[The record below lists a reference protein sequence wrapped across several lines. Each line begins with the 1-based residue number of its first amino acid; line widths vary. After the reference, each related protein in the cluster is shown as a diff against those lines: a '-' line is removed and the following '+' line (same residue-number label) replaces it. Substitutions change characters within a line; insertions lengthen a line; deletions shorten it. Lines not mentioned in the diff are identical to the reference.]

1 MLVMNYI
8 EVEKYDEKKFKEISL
23 KLLSRSVRND
33 LQKNLTSLKNK
44 CKKILLDLSFQD
56 QLSEEERRELYFLA
70 SKQIEVINNIE
81 SFFSIIEK
89 LYPML
94 ELNDFDR
101 FLVWLN
107 GVLDLENT
115 FSFLSKKILKLNFLK
130 LVMQN
135 QSLLNKEELDFIQFL
150 GKTLKQYFSSKKE
163 NFDFELEEV
172 ITIMFYY
179 YNSLDEEQK
188 NLEEKFFLYTKPI

>member
-1 MLVMNYI
+1 MNYI

-56 QLSEEERRELYFLA
+56 QLSEEERKEIHFLA

-89 LYPML
+89 PHPML

-115 FSFLSKKILKLNFLK
+115 FSFLSKKILRMNFLK

-135 QSLLNKEELDFIQFL
+135 QSVLNKEELDFIQFL

-163 NFDFELEEV
+163 SFDFELEEV

>member
-1 MLVMNYI
+1 MNYI

-56 QLSEEERRELYFLA
+56 QLSEEERKEIHFLA

-89 LYPML
+89 LHPML
-94 ELNDFDR
+94 ELNDFDKC
-101 FLVWLN
+101 LVWLN

-115 FSFLSKKILKLNFLK
+115 FSFLSKKILRLNFLK

>member
-1 MLVMNYI
+1 M
-8 EVEKYDEKKFKEISL
+8 
-23 KLLSRSVRND
+23 
-33 LQKNLTSLKNK
+33 
-44 CKKILLDLSFQD
+44 
-56 QLSEEERRELYFLA
+56 
-70 SKQIEVINNIE
+70 
-81 SFFSIIEK
+81 
-89 LYPML
+89 
-94 ELNDFDR
+94 
-101 FLVWLN
+101 
-107 GVLDLENT
+107 
-115 FSFLSKKILKLNFLK
+115 NFLK

-135 QSLLNKEELDFIQFL
+135 QSLLNEEELDFIQFL

>member
-1 MLVMNYI
+1 MNYI

-56 QLSEEERRELYFLA
+56 QLSEEERKEIHFLA

-89 LYPML
+89 LHPML

-107 GVLDLENT
+107 GVLDLVLKT
-115 FSFLSKKILKLNFLK
+115 RLVFYQKKILRMNFLK

-135 QSLLNKEELDFIQFL
+135 QSVLNKEELDFIQFL

-163 NFDFELEEV
+163 SFDFELEEV

>member
-1 MLVMNYI
+1 M
-8 EVEKYDEKKFKEISL
+8 
-23 KLLSRSVRND
+23 
-33 LQKNLTSLKNK
+33 
-44 CKKILLDLSFQD
+44 
-56 QLSEEERRELYFLA
+56 
-70 SKQIEVINNIE
+70 
-81 SFFSIIEK
+81 
-89 LYPML
+89 
-94 ELNDFDR
+94 
-101 FLVWLN
+101 
-107 GVLDLENT
+107 
-115 FSFLSKKILKLNFLK
+115 NFLK

-135 QSLLNKEELDFIQFL
+135 QSVLNKEELDFIQFL